1 MKLIN
6 EKGTPW
12 GDKKQ
17 KNKTIIPL
25 DFSEIQ
31 EQSLFIGVSLASS
44 YHHNERDCIVLMYKD
59 RTNWEMKT
67 NNNED
72 AFEFLYRNIKF
83 FSKNRYKKVKGSFLK
98 EYLIFTIGA
107 CLSTPVKP
115 EYYIRDVDV
124 EKNDCNQINPRWQPE
139 SYLKISDW
147 LNHFP
152 ISGASK
158 RVYLETS
165 PHKNFP
171 FNKKE
176 IREMEKEKD
185 FLVEVCKK
193 IVGLSSSI
201 QNIKGWNE
209 ENFKD
214 EYYRDAFV
222 SMLVSIAYTR
232 WKSNDKSGRDDF
244 LKVIVDHDG
253 LYWLLDHES
262 LNQKQGTI
270 NMEKPLSDERG

>member
-12 GDKKQ
+12 EDKKQ
-17 KNKTIIPL
+17 KNKTTIPL

-59 RTNWEMKT
+59 RTNWVMKT

-72 AFEFLYRNIKF
+72 AFEFLYRYIKF

-165 PHKNFP
+165 PHRNFP

-201 QNIKGWNE
+201 KNIKGWNE

-270 NMEKPLSDERG
+270 NMD

>member
-12 GDKKQ
+12 GDKEQ
-17 KNKTIIPL
+17 KNKTIPL

-31 EQSLFIGVSLASS
+31 EKSLFIGVSLGSS

-59 RTNWEMKT
+59 RTYWEMKT

-83 FSKNRYKKVKGSFLK
+83 FSKNRYKKVRDSFLK

-124 EKNDCNQINPRWQPE
+124 EKNGCNQINPRWQPE

-165 PHKNFP
+165 PHRNFP